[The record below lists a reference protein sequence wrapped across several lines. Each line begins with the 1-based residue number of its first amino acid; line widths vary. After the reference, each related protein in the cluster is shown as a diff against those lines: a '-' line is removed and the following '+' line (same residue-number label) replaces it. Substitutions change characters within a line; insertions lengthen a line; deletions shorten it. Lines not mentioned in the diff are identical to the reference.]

1 MRCARGGWV
10 GGRSF
15 APPPTPHPSPARPYS
30 NNDNRLIPG
39 PDADLTTVPFH
50 FYRTSTD
57 IRPTYGSVA
66 ANWQTAVHLST

>member
-10 GGRSF
+10 GAWRRHQLP
-15 APPPTPHPSPARPYS
+15 APPLPTTCS